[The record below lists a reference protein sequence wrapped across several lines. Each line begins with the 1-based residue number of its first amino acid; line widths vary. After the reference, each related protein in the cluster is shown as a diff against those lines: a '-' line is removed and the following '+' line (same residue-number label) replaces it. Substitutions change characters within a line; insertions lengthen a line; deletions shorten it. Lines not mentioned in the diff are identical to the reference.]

1 METKKNNKKHIS
13 FFAASAA
20 AIFLI
25 SAILTGCDDDK
36 NKVNGEDTSGQI
48 SSVSDT
54 ESETDVQTSDET
66 DNTAGES
73 YNYKTVNRLTGMPLS
88 SEDLHDQRPIAVM
101 INNIHIACP
110 QVGIR
115 NADIMYECTVE
126 GGITRL
132 MMLTT
137 DYKTLGTIG
146 SIRSCR
152 EYYLDMAA
160 NHDAI
165 YVHIGGSN
173 SGYENIRN
181 RNVDDIDGLTSN
193 MYFRDQD
200 RLKNMGYEHSAMS
213 NGELISKAIDAKNYR
228 TEYKDGDNTSFK
240 FIPYN
245 EEQNSTYNGSTATNI
260 KIPYTSVHQPRFE
273 YNESTGKYDRFQF
286 IDEKHIDGET
296 GEQLAFDNVLIIQC
310 KHSARNDE
318 KNRINVFMT
327 GTGKGYYASQ
337 GKYIPITWEK
347 TDVDSPMKLKT
358 SDGNELMLNCG
369 KTFVNIVSEVTFPAI
384 TME

>member
-1 METKKNNKKHIS
+1 MRTEKNNKKHIS
-13 FFAASAA
+13 FIAMLAALALLSTMM
-20 AIFLI
+20 
-25 SAILTGCDDDK
+25 TGCGDGK
-36 NKVNGEDTSGQI
+36 SNVNGEETIPDQTVSASG
-48 SSVSDT
+48 T
-54 ESETDVQTSDET
+54 ESETEPQTAAETGEVSD
-66 DNTAGES
+66 
-73 YNYKTVNRLTGMPLS
+73 YNYELVNRLTGMPLS
-88 SEDLHDQRPIAVM
+88 SKELHDQRPIAVM

-173 SGYENIRN
+173 SGYESIKK
-181 RNVDDIDGLTSN
+181 RNVNDIDGLTSN
-193 MYFRDQD
+193 MYFRDPD

-213 NGELISKAIDAKNYR
+213 NGELISKAIEAKNYR
-228 TEYKDGDNTSFK
+228 TEYKDGDSTSFK

-245 EEQNSTYNGSTATNI
+245 EEQKSTENGSAATNI

-273 YNESTGKYDRFQF
+273 YDESTGKYKRFQF
-286 IDEKHIDGET
+286 IDEQHIDGET
-296 GEQLAFDNVLIIQC
+296 GEQLEFDNVVIIEC
-310 KHSARNDE
+310 KHSPKNDE
-318 KNRINVFMT
+318 KNRINVYMT
-327 GTGKGYYASQ
+327 GTGKGYYASN

-347 TDVDSPMKLKT
+347 SDVDAPMKLKT
-358 SDGNELMLNCG
+358 SDGSELLLNCG